1 MKKYLGLILC
11 GTIVLTGC
19 SKVPKLENGQE
30 VVADVNGKQF
40 TAEDFYASMREVYGT
55 TALVN
60 MVDDYIVSQEL
71 SEDMKKS
78 AETSASAQFKSY
90 KTSLGDN
97 FKSFLSQ
104 YGYNN
109 EEDFEEDIIAN
120 EKRQSVLKKYVGETI
135 SEEEINKYYEKNI
148 FGEMT
153 VRHILI
159 IPEVND
165 DMSDDE
171 KKTAKEEALA
181 KAKLLIN
188 QLKESKD
195 LENDFSELAKTES
208 DDGGSA
214 SEGGLISNF
223 TNESGFVEEFFNAS
237 EKLEVGKMTDEP
249 VETEFGYHIIYK
261 VSQNEKPAFDTVK
274 DKIVSSLTTDALEA
288 DNATYVY
295 WSGLREKYNLNIYDS
310 EIKSN
315 YNAIISQY

>member
-19 SKVPKLENGQE
+19 SKIPKLENGQE
-30 VVADVNGKQF
+30 VVVDVDGKQF
-40 TAEDFYASMREVYGT
+40 TAEEFYASMRDVYGT

-90 KTSLGDN
+90 KSSLGDN
-97 FKSFLSQ
+97 FQAFLSN
-104 YGYNN
+104 YGYTN
-109 EEDFEEDIIAN
+109 ESDFENDIIEN
-120 EKRQSVLKKYVGETI
+120 EKRQAVLEKYVGETI
-135 SEEEINKYYEKNI
+135 SEDEINKYYDENI
-148 FGEMT
+148 YGEMT

-159 IPEVND
+159 IPEVDD

-171 KKTAKEEALA
+171 KNTAKEEALA
-181 KAKLLIN
+181 QAKLLIN
-188 QLKESKD
+188 QLSESED

-208 DDGGSA
+208 DDIGSA

-223 TNESGFVEEFFNAS
+223 TNESGLVEEFFEAS
-237 EKLEVGKMTDEP
+237 DKLEVGKMTSEP

-261 VSQNEKPAFDTVK
+261 VSQNEKPALDTVK
-274 DKIVSSLTTDALEA
+274 DKIVSTLTSEALEA
-288 DNATYVY
+288 DNANYIY
-295 WSGLREKYNLNIYDS
+295 WSGLREKYNMNIYDS